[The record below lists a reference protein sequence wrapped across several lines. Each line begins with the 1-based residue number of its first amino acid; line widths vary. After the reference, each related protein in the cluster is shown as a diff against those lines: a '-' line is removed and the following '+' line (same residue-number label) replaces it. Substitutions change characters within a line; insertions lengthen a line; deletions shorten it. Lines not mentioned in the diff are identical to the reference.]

1 MEKITNR
8 QATKNAVQ
16 TDGSKAVRRGVYG
29 TGKKCQRTLVSR
41 CVQACQPL
49 RPGKKKKA
57 ASPRGRPGSGLKPK
71 KKKHRFLFPGRGGL
85 KRSR

>member
-1 MEKITNR
+1 MLYKRTGAKPYGAGYTEPEKS
-8 QATKNAVQ
+8 ASAHLSAAA
-16 TDGSKAVRRGVYG
+16 SK
-29 TGKKCQRTLVSR
+29 LVSR
-41 CVQACQPL
+41 CVQV
-49 RPGKKKKA
+49 RKKKA